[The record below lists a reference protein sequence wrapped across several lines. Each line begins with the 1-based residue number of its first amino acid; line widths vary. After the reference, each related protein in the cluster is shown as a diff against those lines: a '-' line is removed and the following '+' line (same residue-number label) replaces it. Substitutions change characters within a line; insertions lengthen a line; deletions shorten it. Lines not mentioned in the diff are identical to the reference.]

1 MCILIKSLISYYIIL
16 GEVMTEHK
24 LAINGGPAEA
34 AELKQ
39 KMPKWP
45 RATEK
50 SKRVL
55 LEVLDSGKWCRIYA
69 GSKAE
74 QFEKAFAAYQDAKH
88 GIAVANGTVSLEL
101 ALKTGGVGFGD
112 EVLVP
117 AVTFIA
123 SASAIT
129 EVGAVPRFV
138 DVDPETAAISPSAIE
153 DSLTD
158 RTKAVMVVHYGGYP
172 VDFDKILPIAKRNN
186 LFLVEDC
193 AHAHGTEWKGR
204 KVGAIGNMGSFSF
217 QESKS
222 LASGE
227 GGMVLTGD
235 DELAERARLIHNIGR
250 VVGRSGYEHFILSSN
265 YRLSELQAAL
275 LLAKMDEL
283 PREVD
288 EKSVNG
294 EYLAEKLRKIGG
306 VEPLKR
312 DPRITKRGYYF
323 FIVRY
328 DKTEFKGLPK
338 TRFLEALNAEGVPA
352 GSGYGMPL
360 YKQPA
365 FRKEN
370 LKGIIPK
377 GVKTPDYAKLHLPGA
392 EKYIAEEVTLPHPV
406 LLSGREGL
414 DLVVK
419 SVRKIKENVGELL

>member
-1 MCILIKSLISYYIIL
+1 MI
-16 GEVMTEHK
+16 GEVMTKSK

-34 AELKQ
+34 TELKQ
-39 KMPKWP
+39 KIPRWP
-45 RATEK
+45 TASEK
-50 SKRVL
+50 VKKAL
-55 LEVLDSGKWCRIYA
+55 LEVLDNGKWCRIYL

-74 QFEKAFAAYQDAKH
+74 QFEKAFVAYQDAKY

-101 ALKTGGVGFGD
+101 ALKTGGIGFGD

-138 DVDPETAAISPSAIE
+138 DVDPETAAISPTALE

-158 RTKAVMVVHYGGYP
+158 RTRAVMVVHYGGYS
-172 VDFDKILPIAKRNN
+172 VDFDRILPIVKRNG

-204 KVGAIGNMGSFSF
+204 KVGAIGDMGSFSF

-227 GGMVLTGD
+227 GGMVLTND
-235 DELAERARLIHNIGR
+235 DKLAERARLIHNIGR
-250 VVGRSGYEHFILSSN
+250 VVGRPGYEHFILSSN

-283 PREVD
+283 LREVE
-288 EKSVNG
+288 EKNVNG
-294 EYLAEKLRKIGG
+294 EYLAERLRRIGG
-306 VEPLKR
+306 VEPLRR
-312 DPRITKRGYYF
+312 DSRITKRGYYF
-323 FIVRY
+323 FIIRY
-328 DKTEFKGLPK
+328 NQKEFSGLPK
-338 TRFLEALNAEGVPA
+338 TRFLEALNAEGVLA
-352 GSGYGMPL
+352 SCGYGMPL

-365 FRKEN
+365 FKKEN
-370 LKGIIPK
+370 LKSAIPK
-377 GVKTPDYAKLHLPGA
+377 GVKMPNYEKLYLPGA
-392 EKYIAEEVTLPHPV
+392 EKFTNEEVTLPHPI

-414 DLVVK
+414 DLVVN
-419 SVRKIKENVGELL
+419 SIEKIKENVNELL

>member
-1 MCILIKSLISYYIIL
+1 
-16 GEVMTEHK
+16 MTEHK
-24 LAINGGPAEA
+24 LAVNGGPAEA

-74 QFEKAFAAYQDAKH
+74 QFEKAFAAYHDAKH

-101 ALKTGGVGFGD
+101 ALKTAGIGYGD

-172 VDFDKILPIAKRNN
+172 VDFDKVLPIAKRNN
-186 LFLVEDC
+186 LFMVEDC

-204 KVGAIGNMGSFSF
+204 KVGALGDMGSFSF

-227 GGMVLTGD
+227 GGMVLTDD

-250 VVGRSGYEHFILSSN
+250 VVGRSGYEHFLLSSN

-288 EKSVNG
+288 EKNVNG

-377 GVKTPDYAKLHLPGA
+377 GVKTPDYEKLRLPGA

-406 LLSGREGL
+406 LLSGKEGL

-419 SVRKIKENVGELL
+419 SVQKIKENVDELL

>member
-1 MCILIKSLISYYIIL
+1 
-16 GEVMTEHK
+16 
-24 LAINGGPAEA
+24 LAINGGKAEA
-34 AELKQ
+34 VALKS

-45 RATEK
+45 RASEK
-50 SKRVL
+50 VRKAL
-55 LEVLDSGKWCRIYA
+55 LETIDSGKWCRIYP

-74 QFEKAFAAYQDAKH
+74 QFEKAFSAYHNAKH

-101 ALKTGGVGFGD
+101 ALKTGKIGFGD

-129 EVGAVPRFV
+129 EVGAVPQFV
-138 DVDPETAAISPSAIE
+138 DIDPETAAMSAKALEGSI
-153 DSLTD
+153 TD
-158 RTKAVMVVHYGGYP
+158 RTKAVLVVHYGGYP
-172 VDFDKILPIAKRNN
+172 VDFDKILPIVKRNN

-204 KVGAIGNMGSFSF
+204 KVGAIGDMGSFSF

-227 GGMVLTGD
+227 GGMVLTD
-235 DELAERARLIHNIGR
+235 NDELVERARLIHNIGR
-250 VVGRSGYEHFILSSN
+250 VVGRPGYEHFILSSN

-283 PREVD
+283 PKETER
-288 EKSVNG
+288 KHVNS
-294 EYLAEKLRKIGG
+294 EYLVKRLMKIGG

-323 FIVRY
+323 FIIRY
-328 DKTEFKGLPK
+328 DKTEFSGLPK
-338 TRFLEALNAEGVPA
+338 KRFLEALNAEGVPA

-365 FRKEN
+365 FKKEN
-370 LKGIIPK
+370 LETIIPK
-377 GVKTPDYAKLHLPGA
+377 EAKTPDYEKLCLPGA
-392 EKYIAEEVTLPHPV
+392 EKYIAEEVTLPHPI
-406 LLSGREGL
+406 LLSGKEGL
-414 DLVVK
+414 NLVV
-419 SVRKIKENVGELL
+419 SSIQKIKENVDELL

>member
-1 MCILIKSLISYYIIL
+1 
-16 GEVMTEHK
+16 MTEHK
-24 LAINGGPAEA
+24 LAVNGGPSEA

-39 KMPKWP
+39 KIPRWP
-45 RATEK
+45 RVTEK
-50 SKRVL
+50 AKKAL
-55 LEVLDSGKWCRIYA
+55 LEALESGRWCRIYA

-101 ALKTGGVGFGD
+101 ALKTGGIGFGD

-193 AHAHGTEWKGR
+193 AHAHGTEWNGH
-204 KVGAIGNMGSFSF
+204 KVGAIGDMGSFSF

-227 GGMVLTGD
+227 GGMVLTNK

-283 PREVD
+283 PKEVD
-288 EKSVNG
+288 QKSTDG
-294 EYLAEKLRKIGG
+294 KYLAEKLRRIGG
-306 VEPLKR
+306 VEPLKK
-312 DPRITKRGYYF
+312 DSRITKRGYYF
-323 FIVRY
+323 FIARY
-328 DKTEFKGLPK
+328 DKTKFSGLPK

-370 LKGIIPK
+370 LKGVIPK
-377 GVKTPDYAKLHLPGA
+377 GIKTPDYEKLSLPGA

-414 DLVVK
+414 DLVIN
-419 SVRKIKENVGELL
+419 SIRKIKENVGELL

>member
-1 MCILIKSLISYYIIL
+1 ML
-16 GEVMTEHK
+16 GEVMTKSK
-24 LAINGGPAEA
+24 LAINGGSAEA
-34 AELKQ
+34 AELRE

-45 RATEK
+45 TASEK
-50 SKRVL
+50 AKKAL
-55 LEVLDSGKWCRIYA
+55 LEVLDGGRWCRIYP

-74 QFEKAFAAYQDAKH
+74 QFEKTFAAYHDAKH

-101 ALKTGGVGFGD
+101 ALKTMGVGLGD

-123 SASAIT
+123 SASAVT

-138 DVDPETAAISPSAIE
+138 DVDPETAAISPLDLEA
-153 DSLTD
+153 SLTD
-158 RTKAVMVVHYGGYP
+158 KTKAVMVVHYGGYP
-172 VDFDKILPIAKRNN
+172 VDFDRILPIVKRNN

-204 KVGAIGNMGSFSF
+204 KVGAIGDMGSFSF

-227 GGMVLTGD
+227 GGMVLTD
-235 DELAERARLIHNIGR
+235 DNELAERARLIHNIGR
-250 VVGRSGYEHFILSSN
+250 VVGRPGYEHHLLSSN

-283 PREVD
+283 ARQID
-288 EKSVNG
+288 EKNVNG
-294 EYLAEKLRKIGG
+294 EYLAEKLHRIGG
-306 VEPLKR
+306 VEPLRR
-312 DPRITKRGYYF
+312 DSRITKRGYYF
-323 FIVRY
+323 FIIRY
-328 DKTEFKGLPK
+328 DKEEFGGLPK
-338 TRFLEALNAEGVPA
+338 TRLLEALNAEGVPA
-352 GSGYGMPL
+352 GCGYGMPL

-365 FRKEN
+365 FKKEN

-377 GVKTPDYAKLHLPGA
+377 GVKVPNYEKLYLAGA
-392 EKYIAEEVTLPHPV
+392 EKFTSEEVTLPHPV

-419 SVRKIKENVGELL
+419 SIRKIKENVGELM

>member
-1 MCILIKSLISYYIIL
+1 MA
-16 GEVMTEHK
+16 K

-34 AELKQ
+34 SELKSRIPSW
-39 KMPKWP
+39 PK
-45 RATEK
+45 ASTK
-50 SKRVL
+50 AKKAL
-55 LEVLDSGKWCRIYA
+55 LEALESGKWCRVYS

-74 QFEKAFAAYQDAKH
+74 QFEKAFASYHDAKH

-101 ALKTGGVGFGD
+101 SLKTGKIGFGD

-138 DVDPETAAISPSAIE
+138 DIDPETAVMSPKALK
-153 DSLTD
+153 DSITD
-158 RTKAVMVVHYGGYP
+158 MTKAVLVVHYAGYP
-172 VDFDKILPIAKRNN
+172 VDFDEILPIVRRNG

-204 KVGAIGNMGSFSF
+204 KVGAIGDMGSFSF

-227 GGMVLTGD
+227 GGIVLTD
-235 DELAERARLIHNIGR
+235 NDVLAERARLMHNIGR
-250 VVGRSGYEHFILSSN
+250 VVGRPGYEHFILSSN

-275 LLAKMDEL
+275 LLAKLDEL
-283 PREVD
+283 PKEVE
-288 EKSVNG
+288 EKHVNG
-294 EYLAEKLRKIGG
+294 EYLAEKLMRIGG

-312 DPRITKRGYYF
+312 DQRITKRGYYF
-323 FIVRY
+323 FVIRY
-328 DKTEFKGLPK
+328 DKTEFNGLPK
-338 TRFLEALNAEGVPA
+338 KRFIEALNAEGVPA

-365 FRKEN
+365 FKKEN
-370 LKGIIPK
+370 LDTVIPK
-377 GVKTPDYAKLHLPGA
+377 GVKTPDYERLSLPGA
-392 EKYIAEEVTLPHPV
+392 EKYIAEEVTLPHPI
-406 LLSGREGL
+406 LLSGKEGL
-414 DLVVK
+414 DLVVN
-419 SVRKIKENVGELL
+419 SIQKIKENVDELL